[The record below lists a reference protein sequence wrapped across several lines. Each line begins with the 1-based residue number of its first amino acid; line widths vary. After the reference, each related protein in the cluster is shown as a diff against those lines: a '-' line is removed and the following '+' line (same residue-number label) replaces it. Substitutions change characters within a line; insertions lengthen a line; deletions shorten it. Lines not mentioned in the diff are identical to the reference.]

1 MYVSAVVVYLQGAGM
16 VYSMLVN
23 AHWRM
28 SSITSDVSGLF
39 GKGHCALSVGCS
51 ILYIC
56 FGSELLGDVGC

>member
-23 AHWRM
+23 AYWRM

-39 GKGHCALSVGCS
+39 GKGHL
-51 ILYIC
+51 LYQ
-56 FGSELLGDVGC
+56 